1 MHIRH
6 FKSRAGYSKCRIT
19 PLHNSLVLD
28 KKVSRRPGSFL
39 FLEAQ
44 ECSVFACS
52 LICSVSPCKRGCI
65 IRGAQEKIKI
75 QGHLL
80 KNYSEFQKD
89 DSKALNELGALLLV
103 GPCGTAQI
111 TRRGSWPC
119 RRAGRHAHKRPKCA
133 LQSFFLSLFH
143 RVRREPRSQ
152 RTQ

>member
-39 FLEAQ
+39 YLEAQ

-89 DSKALNELGALLLV
+89 DSKASNEHGGPSACRALWNCTDHKARKLAL
-103 GPCGTAQI
+103 PQ
-111 TRRGSWPC
+111 SWEAC
-119 RRAGRHAHKRPKCA
+119 
-133 LQSFFLSLFH
+133 
-143 RVRREPRSQ
+143 
-152 RTQ
+152 TQEA